1 MVPLNINIRDSTLHC
16 SPSRSHP
23 RISLP
28 CPSFFFLA
36 GPGHLHEIAVFL
48 LSGRSRS
55 PTRNR
60 CFSLFAKSTGPVQ
73 ILFHSNPI
81 GISPRVPPNSL
92 CFLVLPFYPCFYFG
106 PGMGEGERGGTLEN
120 YQVREIFGLF
130 FRLDSRLLVRT
141 RYEASAAVYDKTLK
155 FVRKLV
161 YRHTPLVTKKM
172 ILFHVRT
179 GVCLQQPCWSTGY
192 VCTYRY
198 YIKCHVTGCVCSSH
212 TRQCIRTN
220 CAGTA

>member
-81 GISPRVPPNSL
+81 GISPCVPPNSL
-92 CFLVLPFYPCFYFG
+92 CFLALPFYPCFYFG
-106 PGMGEGERGGTLEN
+106 PGMGEGERGGPLRT
-120 YQVREIFGLF
+120 
-130 FRLDSRLLVRT
+130 T
-141 RYEASAAVYDKTLK
+141 RYVRFSASSSGSTLAYWY
-155 FVRKLV
+155 V
-161 YRHTPLVTKKM
+161 PGTKQ
-172 ILFHVRT
+172 V
-179 GVCLQQPCWSTGY
+179 QQYTTKP
-192 VCTYRY
+192 
-198 YIKCHVTGCVCSSH
+198 
-212 TRQCIRTN
+212 
-220 CAGTA
+220 